1 MYDLS
6 KLQPDEKDKLLA
18 ELLSRYEGDT
28 SAAAPQ
34 GAQMDPS
41 HGDEPQDLAMIEPI
55 LKVLE
60 VMIDK
65 VEELEGRL
73 EANEKLVVDDLFGG
87 IDKMYN
93 ENLRK
98 QSVDGLRS
106 KYGDLFA
113 PHMGALAELAPGE
126 DIYDALHEILE
137 PLRQGEGWDDEKEL
151 GAVTGAAESI
161 AKKIAAIKGA
171 AAPEGGAVE
180 VTKVSA
186 EPVAEMSPED
196 KFFGKIRRQKEIA
209 TKKGL

>member
-1 MYDLS
+1 MYDLN
-6 KLQPDEKDKLLA
+6 KLQPDEKDKLLS

-34 GAQMDPS
+34 AAQIDPG
-41 HGDEPQDLAMIEPI
+41 HGDEFQDLQMMEPI

-60 VMIDK
+60 IMIDK
-65 VEELEGRL
+65 MEELESRL

-93 ENLRK
+93 DNLRK
-98 QSVDGLRS
+98 QSVDGLRG
-106 KYGDLFA
+106 KYKDLFE
-113 PHMGALAELAPGE
+113 PHMGALSELAPGE

-151 GAVTGAAESI
+151 GAVSGAAEAI

-171 AAPEGGAVE
+171 GVPAGGAVE
-180 VTKVSA
+180 VTQVSA
-186 EPVAEMSPED
+186 EPINPENKFMD
-196 KFFGKIRRQKEIA
+196 KVRKMKENA
-209 TKKGL
+209 TRKGM